1 MTGLNPLNSHF
12 VESIEEYKKLI
23 NQKKEMKK
31 TVEKL
36 IDKIEGLKEEGD
48 PINEVINN
56 LYETEIVEKLD
67 INDQI
72 IKKAKDRQL
81 IGNPPGSKDSV
92 TIGDEIIWE
101 SILANIS
108 DDIVIVTNDKS
119 FLDNMNFLMEEIK
132 DKGFKLL
139 GITPSITKAIDIIG
153 AEPSK
158 NLEELENELQA
169 HTFSIHNKTYL
180 EKVNRC
186 GCFHCLEIFSPDE
199 IFEWIDNEDTALCP
213 YCGIDSVIGES
224 DVLHITE
231 EFLKGMRKRWF
242 SFE

>member
-72 IKKAKDRQL
+72 IKKQK
-81 IGNPPGSKDSV
+81 IGN
-92 TIGDEIIWE
+92 
-101 SILANIS
+101 
-108 DDIVIVTNDKS
+108 
-119 FLDNMNFLMEEIK
+119 
-132 DKGFKLL
+132 
-139 GITPSITKAIDIIG
+139 
-153 AEPSK
+153 
-158 NLEELENELQA
+158 
-169 HTFSIHNKTYL
+169 
-180 EKVNRC
+180 
-186 GCFHCLEIFSPDE
+186 
-199 IFEWIDNEDTALCP
+199 
-213 YCGIDSVIGES
+213 
-224 DVLHITE
+224 
-231 EFLKGMRKRWF
+231 
-242 SFE
+242 